1 MNQPT
6 NPLPW
11 NRIVV
16 VLAIALVML
25 LALLGGWWISQSGG
39 NSAITGK
46 ALIGGPF
53 TLVDQDGKTRTEKDF
68 LGQNQLIYFG
78 YSFCPDVCPTEL
90 AKMSAAID
98 LLPKDAN
105 ITPVFITIDP
115 ERDGVPE
122 MKAYASA
129 FHPRQVA
136 LTGTVEQ
143 IRAAAKAYR
152 VYFAKNNSSGSTE
165 YLMDHSSI
173 IYLMNTKGDYIAHF
187 TVDSTPEQIA
197 ARVREVL

>member
-1 MNQPT
+1 MPAK
-6 NPLPW
+6 PLPW

-68 LGQNQLIYFG
+68 AGQNLLVYFG
-78 YSFCPDVCPTEL
+78 YAFCPDVCPTEL

-197 ARVREVL
+197 ARVREAL

>member
-1 MNQPT
+1 MPAK
-6 NPLPW
+6 PLPW

-68 LGQNQLIYFG
+68 AGQNLLVYFG
-78 YSFCPDVCPTEL
+78 YAFCPDVCPTEL